1 MRTQRVRDEAI
12 HGTYV
17 GLLAQEIYNKQTP
30 EVQKDLHDFTIHL
43 LNNLYANEISYTHEL
58 YDELGL
64 AHDVKKFLRYNANK
78 ALNNLG
84 FDAYFEAEDVNPVVI
99 NGLST
104 SSKSHDFF
112 SMKGN
117 SYKMAVVEPI
127 QNEDFYFTKIS

>member
-1 MRTQRVRDEAI
+1 M
-12 HGTYV
+12 
-17 GLLAQEIYNKQTP
+17 AQEIYNKQTA
-30 EVQKDLHDFTIHL
+30 EVQKELHEFTIDL
-43 LNNLYANEISYTHEL
+43 LNKLYSNEIPYTHEL
-58 YDELGL
+58 YDELNL

-84 FDAYFEAEDVNPVVI
+84 FEAHFEAEDVNPVVL

-127 QNEDFYFTKIS
+127 QNEDFYFSKK